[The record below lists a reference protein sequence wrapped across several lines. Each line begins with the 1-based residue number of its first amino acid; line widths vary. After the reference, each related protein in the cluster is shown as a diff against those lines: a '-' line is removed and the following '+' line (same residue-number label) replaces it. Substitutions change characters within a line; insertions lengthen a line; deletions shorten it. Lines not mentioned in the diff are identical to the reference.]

1 MVDTKQICISSFCT
15 FLGFLPQLEL
25 RVEAPLPV
33 NNIKWDHE
41 ISFEEAYKAIEE
53 KFYGF
58 KKVVPYKKSPRL
70 LIVYIP
76 CISPFHWHNEL
87 WIKLRPETL
96 CKPLKSIGL

>member
-1 MVDTKQICISSFCT
+1 LIPTKFSFNLQSICISSFCT

-33 NNIKWDHE
+33 NNIKWDSE

-87 WIKLRPETL
+87 
-96 CKPLKSIGL
+96 

>member
-1 MVDTKQICISSFCT
+1 MVDTNFSFNLQSICISSFCT

-33 NNIKWDHE
+33 NDVKWDSE

-58 KKVVPYKKSPRL
+58 KKVS
-70 LIVYIP
+70 
-76 CISPFHWHNEL
+76 
-87 WIKLRPETL
+87 TL
-96 CKPLKSIGL
+96 QKITKVVDSIHPLYFSVSLA